1 MYLTWGRGARC
12 SRRVITA
19 RACARGPLC
28 SGELGGAVAGRA
40 VYLSRAAAGLPGC
53 RAGRLPPG
61 ACRKV
66 PGDFFESL

>member
-28 SGELGGAVAGRA
+28 SGEPGGAVAARA
-40 VYLSRAAAGLPGC
+40 VYLSVPRCGPQAAELGGC
-53 RAGRLPPG
+53 RRGRVGKFPATFSNL
-61 ACRKV
+61 
-66 PGDFFESL
+66 